1 MSSDVFCASNLV
13 GEGFGKPSRVC
24 SKDLKGFIE
33 KTQKLSRLT
42 SWVVFPVQDAPRLA
56 ESTNDPSSWATV
68 SKWMARCSINHPAC
82 RESRDEAWKPTRL
95 VDVGEYGNGYVRVV
109 ESSTVLQ
116 ASIEPYLALSHCWGR
131 TPFLVMTENN
141 RREFEEGVLVSSLSL
156 NFQDAIFTTRR
167 LGFRYIWIDSL
178 CIIQRSR
185 EDWEREAP
193 LMNQVYRNAF
203 LTLGAMASPDAHG
216 GLFRRRDPR
225 MASPLPVTIQTE
237 KYGSVECLLIKSD
250 FWHSHVRQAPMS
262 QRGWVVQERI
272 LSPRSLYF
280 CESQL
285 FWECREQH
293 ACEWFPRGIPHNFVT
308 DIKEPDADEIFS
320 VKGFEKSVMRL
331 CGVKSEDERRQ
342 QYDTVYQ
349 VWAAILESY
358 VRCALTNPNDKFVA
372 ISGVV
377 KDFAKAIDDEYMA
390 GLWRGNFVNGLLWTA
405 MAEDDVEW
413 NVVPAIRPDQYRAP
427 SWSWASLDAPSMK
440 AYHHWESQLFDD
452 YVEISDVHIEPK
464 GNDPTG
470 ELRHACLH
478 LSGPLVKLR
487 RRQPEYFN
495 DFEHFGRFVP
505 DMKVT
510 RGDHFFC
517 LPLREEPDR
526 DGSSL
531 RGLVLTPCL
540 EDEKENMAFCSKCSG
555 KLVLRRVGTFL
566 ADQGE
571 PLKYL
576 TMRKPD
582 DWEHWGEE
590 SDHLWFPEDADI
602 WNIIIV

>member
-1 MSSDVFCASNLV
+1 MSGDVFCAYSLGGGV
-13 GEGFGKPSRVC
+13 FGIFSRVC
-24 SKDLKGFIE
+24 SKDLEDFIG
-33 KTQKLSRLT
+33 KTQKSSRLT
-42 SWVVFPVQDAPRLA
+42 SLVVFPVQNAPRLA
-56 ESTNDPSSWATV
+56 ESTNGPSSWATI
-68 SKWMARCSINHPAC
+68 SKWIIHCSTNHLAC
-82 RESRDEAWKPTRL
+82 CESRDLTWKPTRL
-95 VDVGEYGNGYVRVV
+95 VDVNEYEKGYVRVI
-109 ESSTVLQ
+109 ESSTEGQ
-116 ASIEPYLALSHCWGR
+116 ALIEPYLALSHCWGR
-131 TPFLVMTENN
+131 EPFLVMNTSN
-141 RREFEEGVLVSSLSL
+141 RREFEKGVLVSSLPL
-156 NFQDAIFTTRR
+156 NFQDAILTTRR

-185 EDWEREAP
+185 KDWEREAP

-216 GLFRRRDPR
+216 GLFRSRDPR
-225 MASPLPVTIQTE
+225 MASPLPVIIHTE
-237 KYGSVECLLIKSD
+237 RYGEVECLLIKSD

-285 FWECREQH
+285 FWECREQN
-293 ACEWFPRGIPHNFVT
+293 ACEWFPLGIPHRFVT
-308 DIKEPDADEIFS
+308 EIKEPDADKIFS

-331 CGVKSEDERRQ
+331 CDAKSAGDAPQ

-349 VWAAILESY
+349 VWADVLESY

-377 KDFAKAIDDEYMA
+377 KDFAKIIDDEYMA

-405 MAEDDVEW
+405 MAEDDDEW
-413 NVVPAIRPDQYRAP
+413 NVSPAIRPDRYRAP

-440 AYHHWESQLFDD
+440 AYHHWESQLFGD
-452 YVEISDVHIEPK
+452 YVEVSDVHIEPK
-464 GNDPTG
+464 GKDPTG

-478 LSGPLVKLR
+478 LSGPLIKLR

-495 DFEHFGRFVP
+495 DFEHFGRFIP
-505 DMKVT
+505 DTKVT
-510 RGDHFFC
+510 SGDHFFC

-540 EDEKENMAFCSKCSG
+540 EYEKENMTFCSKCSG
-555 KLVLRRVGTFL
+555 KLVLRRVGTFV

-571 PLKYL
+571 PLRYL

-582 DWEHWGEE
+582 DWESWGEE